1 MVIGMETIW
10 SLPRLYVSQSL
21 VEAGRSIAK
30 FSEQWRRRR
39 RERASL
45 ARLDDRLL
53 ADIGL
58 SRVDQ
63 DRECNKPFWR
73 A

>member
-1 MVIGMETIW
+1 METI
-10 SLPRLYVSQSL
+10 SRLPRLYLWQSIISL
-21 VEAGRSIAK
+21 EAFAIDALLL
-30 FSEQWRRRR
+30 WRTRR
-39 RERASL
+39 RERGSL

-58 SRVDQ
+58 TRLDQ

-73 A
+73 P